1 MSFPLINPSHQFFD
15 TSGAPLVNGTIE
27 FQNPTT
33 AAKINTY
40 PTADDADAQTNA
52 NANPLTLDSRGGF
65 TGIYLEDGVK
75 YKVIIKDSDGA
86 TVDTQDDVRCPQYT
100 APTTTFAMT
109 IGTALLKTNGKPA
122 AREFGT
128 QAYTRNA
135 TVVEDRTLLASASA
149 TTLNNN
155 NVLAALI
162 ADLQDR
168 GIIN

>member
-1 MSFPLINPSHQFFD
+1 MAFPLINPSHQFFD
-15 TSGAPLVNGTIE
+15 TSGAPLVGGSLE

-52 NANPLTLDSRGGF
+52 NSNPLTLDSRGGY

-100 APTTTFAMT
+100 APATTHT
-109 IGTALLKTNGKPA
+109 IVPA
-122 AREFGT
+122 AANLGISGKTIVREVGT
-128 QAYTRNA
+128 QAYTRSA
-135 TVVEDRTLLASASA
+135 TIVESRTLLASASA
-149 TTLNNN
+149 TAENNN

-162 ADLQDR
+162 ADLTQK
-168 GIIN
+168 GII